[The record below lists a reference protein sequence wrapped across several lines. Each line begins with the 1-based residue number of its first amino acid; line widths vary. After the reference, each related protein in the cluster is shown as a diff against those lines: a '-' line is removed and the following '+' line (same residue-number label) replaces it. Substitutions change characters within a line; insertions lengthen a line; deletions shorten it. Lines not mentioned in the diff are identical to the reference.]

1 MEEDEGTFSDM
12 GGPLDQTNPVPFQLI
27 LDDNQRRNILIT
39 QAYEQ
44 IIGKDPETGELRVI
58 GQRAKYESAAAL
70 IGIALSTQNNLL
82 DLSPQKV
89 QAKKIEFDMM
99 VKNIGIVYR
108 RNAEV
113 RTAIRAA
120 QYAYNSTL
128 DGMSEQGT
136 FSLFMKGLTGSIR
149 EVISGVRG
157 VEKK

>member
-1 MEEDEGTFSDM
+1 MSDEEGTYRDM

-44 IIGKDPETGELRVI
+44 IVGKDPETKELRII

-70 IGIALSTQNNLL
+70 MAIALSTQNNLL

-99 VKNIGIVYR
+99 V
-108 RNAEV
+108 
-113 RTAIRAA
+113 
-120 QYAYNSTL
+120 
-128 DGMSEQGT
+128 
-136 FSLFMKGLTGSIR
+136 
-149 EVISGVRG
+149 
-157 VEKK
+157 

>member
-1 MEEDEGTFSDM
+1 MEEDEGTYSDM

-89 QAKKIEFDMM
+89 QAKKIEFDQM
-99 VKNIGIVYR
+99 VKNIGIIYR
-108 RNAEV
+108 R
-113 RTAIRAA
+113 
-120 QYAYNSTL
+120 Q
-128 DGMSEQGT
+128 
-136 FSLFMKGLTGSIR
+136 SIF
-149 EVISGVRG
+149 
-157 VEKK
+157 